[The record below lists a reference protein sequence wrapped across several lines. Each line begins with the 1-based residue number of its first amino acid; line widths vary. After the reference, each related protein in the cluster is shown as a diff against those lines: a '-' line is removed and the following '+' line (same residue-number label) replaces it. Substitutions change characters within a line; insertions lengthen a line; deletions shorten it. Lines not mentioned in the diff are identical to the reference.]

1 MSDILVIKVNMFC
14 RSRELNDIRRY
25 ILCCDCQY
33 CGDKYSFPLPNDL
46 IEVDSE
52 NPFIKHYYCC
62 CGDSEFYGKDI
73 TNLGFTKC
81 DSFEEL

>member
-1 MSDILVIKVNMFC
+1 MKN
-14 RSRELNDIRRY
+14 

-52 NPFIKHYYCC
+52 NLLLNI
-62 CGDSEFYGKDI
+62 I
-73 TNLGFTKC
+73 TVAVGTQNFTEKI
-81 DSFEEL
+81 SQI

>member
-1 MSDILVIKVNMFC
+1 MKN
-14 RSRELNDIRRY
+14 

-73 TNLGFTKC
+73 TNLDLTKC
-81 DSFEEL
+81 DSFEELQGASCIIKNVDVEN

>member
-1 MSDILVIKVNMFC
+1 MKN
-14 RSRELNDIRRY
+14 

-62 CGDSEFYGKDI
+62 CG
-73 TNLGFTKC
+73 TQNFTEKI
-81 DSFEEL
+81 SQI

>member
-1 MSDILVIKVNMFC
+1 MKN
-14 RSRELNDIRRY
+14 

-52 NPFIKHYYCC
+52 NPFINKHYYCC